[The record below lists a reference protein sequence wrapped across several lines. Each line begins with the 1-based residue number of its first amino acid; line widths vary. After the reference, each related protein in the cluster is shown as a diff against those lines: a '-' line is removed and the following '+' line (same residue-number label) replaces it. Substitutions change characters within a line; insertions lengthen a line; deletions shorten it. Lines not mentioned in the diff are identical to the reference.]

1 MEVTEEIDVLKQK
14 SPALSIDS
22 PIRDGISPD
31 LVTLKQESSQLNEE
45 MINLQEHLRIENEL
59 ETTQNRFGE
68 FVSRVEQQL
77 ESMRAQNLRS
87 MNEAHQLAN
96 DLLLE
101 GEKKEQEGLSSEFA
115 SCYGQFIWSWMN
127 QKEELKKFKSL
138 YEEEITR
145 SISLRN
151 QLIELKSW
159 LEKMKDRRSELCS
172 GNATCRQFEYLEKL
186 KDFDSHLEEKV
197 NSVKDVSQLLNST
210 HFDENVQLLSD
221 GKALV
226 SQFHQLMD
234 SIKEMVEK
242 ATKSLEKIEDFQV
255 KENKVKELMTSLKL
269 KLSAVE
275 KNEKLD
281 EQMMEI
287 VDISVDLDVIQAL
300 IEQMDDIEF
309 KDLAEIDLRDIQS
322 CMETL
327 KGDLEQ
333 INQSQVDVE
342 NKLKEKSDLYFE
354 YQAGMK
360 ELKKWIEEKEYFLW
374 GLKAG
379 HNERCLIDEN
389 FSNEMT
395 TKMRIVEEMKRKMNS
410 LNHEDFEAELDKYLA
425 EIEALIANSF
435 ALSALMRDQALA
447 EEEYLNGLVELRNC
461 SHEIAGVLEGNKE
474 NNIQILQVCRHM
486 C

>member
-14 SPALSIDS
+14 SPTLSIDS

-226 SQFHQLMD
+226 SQFHQLVD